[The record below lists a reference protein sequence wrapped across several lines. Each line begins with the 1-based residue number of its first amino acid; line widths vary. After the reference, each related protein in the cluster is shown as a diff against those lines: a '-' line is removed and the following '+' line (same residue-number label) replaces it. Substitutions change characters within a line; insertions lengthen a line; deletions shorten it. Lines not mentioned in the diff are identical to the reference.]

1 MARLTIS
8 FNPAANAQFPV
19 KMIMKN
25 SLPLPRMATP
35 SVFQAAARLD
45 EVIAAHPTTVIPL
58 NQKMPF
64 TDLMMHPEKVEAV
77 LRLLEHG
84 NDATGKKASGN
95 KMATGRSLKRN
106 V

>member
-8 FNPAANAQFPV
+8 FNPAANTQFPV

-25 SLPLPRMATP
+25 SLPIPRMTAP
-35 SVFQAAARLD
+35 SIFQVAARLD
-45 EVIAAHPTTVIPL
+45 EVIAVHPATVIPL

-64 TDLMMHPEKVEAV
+64 TDLMLHPEKVEAV
-77 LRLLEHG
+77 LRLLEPG
-84 NDATGKKASGN
+84 NHTHGKKSSGS